1 MHLKRVNIPQLLHI
15 FTQLSLSAFWV
26 LKITKNVS
34 MAWWMKGTVYK
45 RGETSNAAICMNR
58 TNMRAMWYRCRACLN
73 RKLAPFLS
81 SRVFFRFSRGTLLR
95 LGIRFLADIWV
106 TWINQIRSDLWPF
119 VKDFDGIMM
128 KTDGMS
134 WLLNLEPLWN
144 ASLIWHDLITTRL
157 RDLK

>member
-95 LGIRFLADIWV
+95 LGIRFFSRHLGDM
-106 TWINQIRSDLWPF
+106 NKSNPIRSLTIRKGFRWHYDENWWYELTSKSRAPLKC
-119 VKDFDGIMM
+119 V
-128 KTDGMS
+128 S
-134 WLLNLEPLWN
+134 NLTWSN
-144 ASLIWHDLITTRL
+144 YY
-157 RDLK
+157 